1 VLPEVI
7 SKEPLGP
14 VVMQDDR
21 EWIEIV
27 RWTLAGLVNAEEV
40 GFDKAMASGAEP
52 LKDDPARL
60 VEGAGKSGEVLGL
73 SKSWLRDVVAA
84 VGNYG
89 EMFDNDLGKG
99 SPLGMERGI
108 NALWKRGGV
117 LYAPPMW

>member
-1 VLPEVI
+1 MI

-14 VVMQDDR
+14 VVLQTDR

-27 RWTLAGLVNAEEV
+27 RWTLSGLINAEEV
-40 GFDKAMASGAEP
+40 GLDKATASGGGE
-52 LKDDPARL
+52 LEDDALRL
-60 VEGAGKSGEVLGL
+60 VEGAGKSGETLGL
-73 SKSWLRDVVAA
+73 SKSWLRDVVSA

-89 EMFDNDLGKG
+89 EMFEADLGKG